1 MHSCLPSITCRFF
14 IVTHLYHNRL
24 DSPEKSVTY
33 SDTKIMKGCSSVIH
47 VRLPDALIE
56 KAKKRSQDVGM
67 SEWVRGLIINA
78 LGMAEEPERIISKPV
93 QAYVSLPEPTN
104 MDGPRHKGV

>member
-1 MHSCLPSITCRFF
+1 
-14 IVTHLYHNRL
+14 
-24 DSPEKSVTY
+24 
-33 SDTKIMKGCSSVIH
+33 MKGCSSVIH

-78 LGMAEEPERIISKPV
+78 LG
-93 QAYVSLPEPTN
+93 
-104 MDGPRHKGV
+104 DGRGTGADYFKTSTGLRVITRANEHAP